1 VRTAVAAALANWSR
15 PEALPL
21 LRELVKDRDR
31 DVRTAAMKALTCLTK
46 TLASFAQAGALP
58 LLRELAKDWNR
69 EVRTASSG
77 RANKV

>member
-15 PEALPL
+15 PE
-21 LRELVKDRDR
+21 
-31 DVRTAAMKALTCLTK
+31 
-46 TLASFAQAGALP
+46 ALP

>member
-1 VRTAVAAALANWSR
+1 
-15 PEALPL
+15 
-21 LRELVKDRDR
+21 
-31 DVRTAAMKALTCLTK
+31 VRTAAMKALTCLTK